1 MRKKT
6 NEEFLQ
12 QLKAVNS
19 NINPLEEYKG
29 AETPI
34 NCECLICHTVWKAR
48 PNNIFSKGYGCPKC
62 GQKKASKS
70 NIIPKEEFLK
80 RFNNDEIELIGDWS
94 IDNIA
99 QAINN
104 VKEKTG
110 FKGKMLYMPIRIKTT
125 GFMHGP
131 ELAKTIY
138 LFGYEKI
145 INRLGK

>member
-1 MRKKT
+1 MFF
-6 NEEFLQ
+6 E
-12 QLKAVNS
+12 
-19 NINPLEEYKG
+19 EEYCLD
-29 AETPI
+29 E
-34 NCECLICHTVWKAR
+34 ECIEFMKQEGTDEV
-48 PNNIFSKGYGCPKC
+48 ISSF
-62 GQKKASKS
+62 KK
-70 NIIPKEEFLK
+70 
-80 RFNNDEIELIGDWS
+80 EIELIGDWS
-94 IDNIA
+94 IDNIT